1 MDDARFTGGRLVR
14 MSDETYT
21 ASDSTADR
29 AVEALHRIDSKVAA
43 LRKQRLEDPDSATD
57 KLAKAIIPTVTS
69 MVAGKLF
76 QLAWDKTWKRHGKN
90 TDGAGKGLAMTLA
103 FTAASA
109 AFGAAVSTLSERGS
123 QALID
128 RRHRKGGKRSR

>member
-1 MDDARFTGGRLVR
+1 

-29 AVEALHRIDSKVAA
+29 AVETLHRIDSKVAT

-76 QLAWDKTWKRHGKN
+76 QLAWDKTWKRHGRN
-90 TDGAGKGLAMTLA
+90 TDGVGKDLAMTLA
-103 FTAASA
+103 FAAASA

-128 RRHRKGGKRSR
+128 RRHRRNGKRSR

>member
-1 MDDARFTGGRLVR
+1 

-21 ASDSTADR
+21 ASESTADR
-29 AVEALHRIDSKVAA
+29 AVEALHRIDGKVAE

-76 QLAWDKTWKRHGKN
+76 QLAWDKAWKRHGRN
-90 TDGAGKGLAMTLA
+90 TESAGKGLAMTLA

-128 RRHRKGGKRSR
+128 RSHRKQSRGKR